1 MPNTSTRERIAA
13 LEAQTAHDVSAW
25 PLLAETLRR
34 SDQLLEAEQAARR
47 GLEVEPENPIGV
59 KALCLALIDQGRL
72 NEARQ
77 VLVEALADQLGLPR
91 SEDDVMPPSPT
102 GSLPKPDAL
111 QTDFEESFTDQE
123 LESAFDRAEADR
135 DEMLDA
141 DRVAA
146 DVLRHAD
153 PQPGLDLGVSP
164 PSAFATETVADLLEQ
179 QGDPQGASNVRAV
192 IQGREGRA
200 AAEPVSAFAAPGPGS
215 SQKLA
220 TLERWLDNL
229 GKDRT

>member
-1 MPNTSTRERIAA
+1 MSDASKHERIAA
-13 LEAQTAHDVSAW
+13 LEAQTAHDASAW

-34 SDQLLEAEQAARR
+34 SELLLEAEQAARE
-47 GLEVEPENPIGV
+47 GLGVEPGNPIGV
-59 KALCLALIDQGRL
+59 MALCLGLIDQGRL

-77 VLVEALADQLGLPR
+77 VLVEALADELGLSR
-91 SEDDVMPPSPT
+91 SEEEVMPLGPV

-111 QTDFEESFTDQE
+111 QTDFEKIVTDQE
-123 LESAFDRAEADR
+123 LESAFNRAEAER

-146 DVLRHAD
+146 DVLRYTD
-153 PQPGLDLGVSP
+153 PRPGSGLEVSP
-164 PSAFATETVADLLEQ
+164 SSAFATETVADLLEQ

-192 IQGREGRA
+192 MKGREREA
-200 AAEPVSAFAAPGPGS
+200 WAEPVSAFAAPDPGRS
-215 SQKLA
+215 RKLA
-220 TLERWLDNL
+220 TLELWLDNL